1 MTTRAALAPK
11 HYFSAALFEQ
21 HNVILV
27 LGTAALS
34 LSFASIWPLAVALV
48 AEALWLLIGPRA
60 RGFKAF
66 VDRRDRGAEK
76 ARRDT
81 QYAPLLSKLDA
92 RVATRFT
99 VLDGFADSLLEM
111 VEERGAPTGELALL
125 AAGLERARQAF
136 LDFGQLHARLARAVV
151 DVPHTELEAE
161 LARSA
166 QLFAVERNLEARVAL
181 RQEQKAIQRRLQQ
194 REQLMQAEHAAG
206 LKLGAIENGLAYL
219 RSRAL
224 VAVAP
229 AQLASETEILLG
241 QVGSPA
247 GLEAVLREETPA
259 DSRDARY
266 L

>member
-11 HYFSAALFEQ
+11 QYFSAALFEQ

-27 LGTAALS
+27 LGAAALS
-34 LSFASIWPLAVALV
+34 LSFASIWPLALALA
-48 AEALWLLIGPRA
+48 AEALWLLIGARS

-66 VDRRDRGAEK
+66 VDRRDRGATK
-76 ARRDT
+76 AQRDT
-81 QYAPLLSKLDA
+81 QYAPLLSNLEA
-92 RVATRFT
+92 RVAARFT
-99 VLDGFADSLLEM
+99 VLDDFADSLLEM
-111 VEERGAPTGELALL
+111 VEERGAPAGELALL
-125 AAGLERARQAF
+125 GAGLERARQVF
-136 LDFGQLHARLARAVV
+136 LDFGRLHARLARSVG
-151 DVPHTELEAE
+151 DVPHAELEAE

-181 RQEQKAIQRRLQQ
+181 RQEQKAIQRRLHQ

-224 VAVAP
+224 VAVTP
-229 AQLASETEILLG
+229 TQLASETEILLG
-241 QVGSPA
+241 QIGSPA
-247 GLEAVLREETPA
+247 GLEAVLREETPTE
-259 DSRDARY
+259 SRDARC